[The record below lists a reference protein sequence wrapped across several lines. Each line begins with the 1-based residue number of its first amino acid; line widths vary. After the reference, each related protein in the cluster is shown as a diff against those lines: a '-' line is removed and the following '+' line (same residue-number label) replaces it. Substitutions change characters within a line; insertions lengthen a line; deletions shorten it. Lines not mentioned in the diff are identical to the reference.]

1 MISKRETKYGRYKN
15 RNWYIYTYILYV
27 REGVG
32 RFSAYRMS
40 PYICASER
48 RKNRKRPHK
57 SQTFLSEGLNGT
69 ARLLSESCTKVKMPA
84 SVCNKIYIREKINL
98 HPYVSLRASVCSE
111 IYIREKI
118 FAHPYVCKNRK
129 NKPQY

>member
-1 MISKRETKYGRYKN
+1 METKYGRYKKHI
-15 RNWYIYTYILYV
+15 RYILYV
-27 REGVG
+27 REGVD

-69 ARLLSESCTKVKMPA
+69 AWLLSESCTKVKMPA
-84 SVCNKIYIREKINL
+84 SVCNKNYIREKINL
-98 HPYVSLRASVCSE
+98 HPYVSLRASVCNE

-118 FAHPYVCKNRK
+118 FATIGVM
-129 NKPQY
+129 